1 MGARYYINDDLVENY
16 GKYTFTNEENV
27 TIKIVVPYLY
37 NYNEARVIATNVT
50 IYSKTINLKE
60 KYINGSQVLN
70 IDLPSK
76 YD

>member
-1 MGARYYINDDLVENY
+1 MVENY

-60 KYINGSQVLN
+60 KYINGIQVLN
-70 IDLPSK
+70 IDLPNK